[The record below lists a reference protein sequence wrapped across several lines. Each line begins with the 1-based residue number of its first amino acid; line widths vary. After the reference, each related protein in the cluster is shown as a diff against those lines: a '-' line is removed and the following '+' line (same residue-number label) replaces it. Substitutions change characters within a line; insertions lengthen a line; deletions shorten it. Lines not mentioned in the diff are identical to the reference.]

1 MRLAVNCSVPPA
13 LIVAGDGLTLIAVA
27 TGAVNVSKVEPLI
40 DPTVALI
47 VVVPS
52 ATSVAS
58 PSLTTVATP
67 GFEEL
72 QVTEL
77 VKFCVLPSLSKPVA
91 VNCWLTAFGM
101 DSFAGVID
109 METSAAVTVTD
120 EQLEGPPDTEAH
132 TLVVPALI
140 PVTNPGDVVEF
151 TVATFVLVELQL
163 AWLVTF
169 WPDPSLNISVAL
181 SCWLVCAGILGEGG
195 VTLTETGVA
204 TTSVEEPRDA
214 L

>member
-58 PSLTTVATP
+58 PSLTMVATP

-91 VNCWLTAFGM
+91 VNC
-101 DSFAGVID
+101 
-109 METSAAVTVTD
+109 
-120 EQLEGPPDTEAH
+120 
-132 TLVVPALI
+132 
-140 PVTNPGDVVEF
+140 
-151 TVATFVLVELQL
+151 
-163 AWLVTF
+163 
-169 WPDPSLNISVAL
+169 
-181 SCWLVCAGILGEGG
+181 
-195 VTLTETGVA
+195 
-204 TTSVEEPRDA
+204 
-214 L
+214 

>member
-52 ATSVAS
+52 
-58 PSLTTVATP
+58 ATP

-181 SCWLVCAGILGEGG
+181 SCWLVCAGIFGEGG